1 MILIPQPKKAERR
14 DGEFTIGYGSYLV
27 LEESCGPLLTKQ
39 AMLFLDALEEETG
52 YRPALTRGKGRDG
65 DIILRRED
73 ALGPE
78 DVLGPEDILGP
89 EDVLGQGYTLEIRPE
104 GIILTGGEKGLWHG
118 MQTIL
123 QMAGQQGAVLPAMS
137 IHDRPD
143 IRNRGFYH
151 DVTRGRVPK
160 LSWLKKL
167 ANRMVR
173 YKLNQMQLYIEH
185 TFLFRDFSE
194 IWRDDTPLT
203 AEDILE
209 LDRYCLDRG
218 IELVPSLSTFGH
230 LYKILG
236 SKHYSHL
243 CELEGSESMP
253 FSLRGRMHHHTINVS
268 SPESLEFIKGKIRE
282 FAALFTSG
290 QFNICADETFDL
302 GKGRSSSMKESLGIH
317 RLYINYVKDLCECV
331 ISCGKRPMFWGDVI
345 AGEPELLKELPA
357 ETICLNWG
365 YAKNQRE
372 DETRALDAAGAVQ
385 YLCPGVCGWNHLI
398 PLYEN
403 AYCNIKIM
411 CDYARKYEAVG
422 VLNTDWGDFLHI
434 NHPEFS
440 IPGMIYGAACSWNA
454 QPPAWEEMNRQ
465 ISVLEYDDSTGQLV
479 GMLAKT
485 QELHGFTWEMAVR
498 FKELKTGAA
507 PEYDTDHRQYLQEHM
522 ESMEGVNKKN
532 RHLEEITRELYGL
545 LPHMDRRSRKMVKKY
560 VIAVE
565 GIGLFNELG
574 KVITKWDYG
583 AEYGVM
589 PDTWAL
595 SERLEVWLY
604 HYKELY
610 RSVSRESEL
619 GRIQEIIVWYGDYLR
634 ERR

>member
-1 MILIPQPKKAERR
+1 MILIPQPKKAEKR

-52 YRPALTRGKGRDG
+52 YRPALTRGKGRD
-65 DIILRRED
+65 
-73 ALGPE
+73 AE

-104 GIILTGGEKGLWHG
+104 GIVLTGGEKGLWHG

-236 SKHYSHL
+236 SKHYSHQ

-290 QFNICADETFDL
+290 QFNICADETYDL
-302 GKGRSSSMKESLGIH
+302 G
-317 RLYINYVKDLCECV
+317 
-331 ISCGKRPMFWGDVI
+331 
-345 AGEPELLKELPA
+345 
-357 ETICLNWG
+357 
-365 YAKNQRE
+365 
-372 DETRALDAAGAVQ
+372 
-385 YLCPGVCGWNHLI
+385 
-398 PLYEN
+398 
-403 AYCNIKIM
+403 
-411 CDYARKYEAVG
+411 
-422 VLNTDWGDFLHI
+422 
-434 NHPEFS
+434 
-440 IPGMIYGAACSWNA
+440 
-454 QPPAWEEMNRQ
+454 
-465 ISVLEYDDSTGQLV
+465 
-479 GMLAKT
+479 
-485 QELHGFTWEMAVR
+485 
-498 FKELKTGAA
+498 
-507 PEYDTDHRQYLQEHM
+507 
-522 ESMEGVNKKN
+522 
-532 RHLEEITRELYGL
+532 
-545 LPHMDRRSRKMVKKY
+545 
-560 VIAVE
+560 
-565 GIGLFNELG
+565 
-574 KVITKWDYG
+574 
-583 AEYGVM
+583 
-589 PDTWAL
+589 
-595 SERLEVWLY
+595 
-604 HYKELY
+604 
-610 RSVSRESEL
+610 
-619 GRIQEIIVWYGDYLR
+619 
-634 ERR
+634 